1 MEQHIVKYPI
11 GIQNFEKLRREG
23 YAYVDKTA
31 QVWQLVCQAQYYF
44 LGRPRRFGKSL
55 LLSTIEAYFE
65 GKRMSKK
72 TGSRESEGGAMTK
85 ILIILLL
92 LLALFVYAIV
102 RVSARSTDDDIQK
115 KLDEEQARIVQEM
128 EKKGR

>member
-1 MEQHIVKYPI
+1 
-11 GIQNFEKLRREG
+11 
-23 YAYVDKTA
+23 
-31 QVWQLVCQAQYYF
+31 
-44 LGRPRRFGKSL
+44 
-55 LLSTIEAYFE
+55 
-65 GKRMSKK
+65 
-72 TGSRESEGGAMTK
+72 MTK

>member
-1 MEQHIVKYPI
+1 
-11 GIQNFEKLRREG
+11 
-23 YAYVDKTA
+23 
-31 QVWQLVCQAQYYF
+31 
-44 LGRPRRFGKSL
+44 
-55 LLSTIEAYFE
+55 
-65 GKRMSKK
+65 MSKK